1 MFASIAKSYDRGN
14 QILSLGLHHRWRAAA
29 VRLSGAMPGDRVLD
43 CATGTGDLAFA
54 FRRAV
59 GPGGGVVG
67 ADFCAEMLDLAR
79 AKGDRE
85 ALLVRFEEADS
96 MRLPYEDA
104 SFDVASIAFG
114 IRNVD
119 DPAQGISE
127 MARVVRPGGSVVVLE
142 FGQPGGPVFGP
153 LYRFY
158 SGRVLPRVGG
168 WVSGKRGAYEYL
180 HRTSSQFPAGTR
192 FVDLML
198 GTGRFASVRAHALT
212 GGVAQVYVGVV
223 GRRT

>member
-1 MFASIAKSYDRGN
+1 
-14 QILSLGLHHRWRAAA
+14 
-29 VRLSGAMPGDRVLD
+29 
-43 CATGTGDLAFA
+43 
-54 FRRAV
+54 
-59 GPGGGVVG
+59 
-67 ADFCAEMLDLAR
+67 
-79 AKGDRE
+79 
-85 ALLVRFEEADS
+85 
-96 MRLPYEDA
+96 
-104 SFDVASIAFG
+104 
-114 IRNVD
+114 
-119 DPAQGISE
+119 

-168 WVSGKRGAYEYL
+168 WVSGKRGAYEDL